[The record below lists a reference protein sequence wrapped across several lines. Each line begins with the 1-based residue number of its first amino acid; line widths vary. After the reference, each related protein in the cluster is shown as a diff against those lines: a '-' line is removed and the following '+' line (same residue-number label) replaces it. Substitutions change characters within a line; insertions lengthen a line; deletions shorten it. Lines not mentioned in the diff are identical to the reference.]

1 MEKKDLSFFLN
12 PKSVA
17 VVGASTRSGTWGNR
31 IAAGLA
37 KSGYPGRL
45 YLVNPST
52 KELLGLPCYAGLDDV
67 PEDVELAVMT
77 IPAELLWQALES
89 CARKGVKGVVI
100 ISSGLGEADS
110 QGKRTEQEMAAFA
123 RSKNIRII
131 GPNVSGIYNLHADF
145 FATGGNYSRMKS
157 SQMSFLSQG
166 GFAVHNIISRAYPM
180 GIGVGKFLHTGNEAD
195 LQCTDFLD
203 LLGEDPETNAILM
216 YIEGIKDPRHFI
228 RLARRIVSQKPIVVY
243 KGGKS
248 QAGNRAAASHTGA
261 LAGSFQIYEGF
272 FRQARC
278 IQASR
283 FDTILELGKAL
294 TSFPPLKG
302 SRIGIVTEGGSWG
315 VMLTDC
321 LSRHGFT
328 VPEFSSPLQETLRD
342 LGMPTRASTKNPLD
356 TGAGRGTLSVQ
367 NRVSLIDALICS
379 DEVDALIIHGYASI
393 DLDSERTPDWLV
405 EFQRHEEEVLRRAV
419 PLMSQYEKPMLFC
432 SNASPFES
440 TTFRNLVQDEIQ
452 VFTRLEDVVDA
463 LSAMRLYQQYRC
475 S

>member
-31 IAAGLA
+31 IASGLV

-52 KELLGLPCYAGLDDV
+52 KELLGLPSYAGLDEV
-67 PEDVELAVMT
+67 PEDIELAIMA
-77 IPAELLWQALES
+77 IPANLLWQSLES

-100 ISSGLGEADS
+100 ISSGLGES
-110 QGKRTEQEMAAFA
+110 NRQGKRTEQEMAAFA
-123 RSKNIRII
+123 RRKNIRII
-131 GPNVSGIYNLHADF
+131 GPNVSGIYNLHANF
-145 FATGGNYSRMKS
+145 FATGGNHYRMKS
-157 SQMSFLSQG
+157 SKMSFISQG
-166 GFAVHNIISRAYPM
+166 GFAIHNIISRAYPM
-180 GIGVGKFLHTGNEAD
+180 GIGVGKFFHTGNEAD
-195 LQCTDFLD
+195 LQCTDFLE
-203 LLGEDPETNAILM
+203 LLGGDPETNVILM

-228 RLARRIVSQKPIVVY
+228 KLARRIVPKKPIVVY

-261 LAGSFQIYEGF
+261 MAGSSQIYEGF

-294 TSFPPLKG
+294 THFPPLKG
-302 SRIGIVTEGGSWG
+302 SRVGIITEGGSWG

-321 LSRHGFT
+321 LSSQGFT
-328 VPEFSSPLQETLRD
+328 VPEFSRPLQETLRN
-342 LGMPTRASTKNPLD
+342 LGMPPRASTKNPVD
-356 TGAGRGTLSVQ
+356 TGAGRGALSIQ
-367 NRVSLIDALICS
+367 NRVSLIDAMLCT
-379 DEVDALIIHGYASI
+379 DEVDAVVVHGYASI
-393 DLDSERTPDWLV
+393 DSDSETTPGWLI

-419 PLMSQYEKPMLFC
+419 PLMSQYEKPLLFC
-432 SNASPFES
+432 ANASPFES
-440 TTFRNLVQDEIQ
+440 TTFRNLVHDEIQ
-452 VFTRLEDVVDA
+452 VFPRLEDVVDA
-463 LSAMRLYQQYRC
+463 LSAMRLYQHYRC
-475 S
+475 